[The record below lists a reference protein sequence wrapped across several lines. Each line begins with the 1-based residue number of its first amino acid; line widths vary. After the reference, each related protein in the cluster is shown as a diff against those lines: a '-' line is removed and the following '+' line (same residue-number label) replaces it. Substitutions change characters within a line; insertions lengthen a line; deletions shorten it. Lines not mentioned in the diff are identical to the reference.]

1 MEKESAAE
9 FVVRPALRL
18 ANLTK
23 DDVFVD
29 LRCGDGRFL
38 FAVLEGD
45 DQPGNNQRKAAV
57 VRSTDSVHNS
67 FEGTLKS
74 NSLDDENGAALTKG
88 EGSHQRP
95 KRIIGVEFE
104 PDLIS
109 TLKQKLNVRTENL
122 ATESPISLQ
131 EEDIFEFDLEKAE
144 ATCVLCNL
152 SPEELIKLKPK
163 LESFL
168 KGRSGKYAI
177 SRLLILFSR
186 YR

>member
-67 FEGTLKS
+67 FE
-74 NSLDDENGAALTKG
+74 
-88 EGSHQRP
+88 
-95 KRIIGVEFE
+95 
-104 PDLIS
+104 
-109 TLKQKLNVRTENL
+109 KQ
-122 ATESPISLQ
+122 
-131 EEDIFEFDLEKAE
+131 
-144 ATCVLCNL
+144 
-152 SPEELIKLKPK
+152 
-163 LESFL
+163 
-168 KGRSGKYAI
+168 
-177 SRLLILFSR
+177 FSR
-186 YR
+186 